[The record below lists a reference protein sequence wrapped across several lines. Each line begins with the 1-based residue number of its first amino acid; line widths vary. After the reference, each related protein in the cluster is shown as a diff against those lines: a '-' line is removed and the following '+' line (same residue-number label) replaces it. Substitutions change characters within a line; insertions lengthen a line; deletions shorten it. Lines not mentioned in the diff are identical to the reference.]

1 MRGNSEK
8 RPLRTVRPLV
18 DWILVFTGP
27 NSFRRY
33 RSLLQKGIGSNHGI
47 IRRCSRSL
55 LTAPTPPGQ
64 FFEVSSGSATY
75 EYFGNGKDDLAY
87 VSRYNMLP
95 WEVVSRGLW
104 TELAKSSQ
112 RAADIG
118 ASTGVYSLTAL
129 AVNPNIR
136 VVALEPN
143 PRMVPLLMANVD
155 ANGWLDRCA
164 VLSLAASDTTG
175 FIDLGLN
182 SNAGGAGLVSI
193 EKPLEGHGTAWVF
206 TVSLDALITEL
217 DLLKIDIEGHE
228 ASVFRG
234 MTQLLLSCHPI
245 ILAEALDE
253 ASLAA
258 QFEVLGPLGYET
270 PICVSEE
277 YPQTGDARNFVWAPM
292 DKRQQVIK
300 SLEFARS
307 QAIQEIEIWS
317 KLFPEVKAG
326 LPRPTRRTA
335 GDLGY
340 SYGA

>member
-1 MRGNSEK
+1 
-8 RPLRTVRPLV
+8 
-18 DWILVFTGP
+18 
-27 NSFRRY
+27 
-33 RSLLQKGIGSNHGI
+33 
-47 IRRCSRSL
+47 
-55 LTAPTPPGQ
+55 
-64 FFEVSSGSATY
+64 
-75 EYFGNGKDDLAY
+75 
-87 VSRYNMLP
+87 
-95 WEVVSRGLW
+95 
-104 TELAKSSQ
+104 
-112 RAADIG
+112 
-118 ASTGVYSLTAL
+118 
-129 AVNPNIR
+129 
-136 VVALEPN
+136 
-143 PRMVPLLMANVD
+143 MANVD